1 MKILVLDN
9 YDSFTYN
16 LVYIIRHLGYGN
28 QMDIFRND
36 KISLGEVDKY
46 DKILLSPG
54 PGIPSEAGIMP
65 DLIKKYAAS
74 KDILGICL
82 GHQAIGEAFGGTLT
96 NLTEVV
102 HGVASE
108 VKVEKDLLFEGLPEK
123 FKIGRYHSWVINP
136 ATFPSE
142 LEVIAK
148 TSDGQIM
155 GVKHKTYSVRGL
167 QFHPES
173 ILTEYGTEMVKN
185 WLESGEEHKRT
196 QSFAHSRISVG

>member
-16 LVYIIRHLGYGN
+16 LVYIIRRLGYKG
-28 QMDIFRND
+28 QMEIFRND
-36 KISLGEVDKY
+36 KISLEEVALY

-65 DLIKKYAAS
+65 DLIKEYAAS

-96 NLTEVV
+96 NLAEVV
-102 HGVASE
+102 HGLASE
-108 VKVEKDLLFEGLPEK
+108 VKVEKDVLFEALPEI

-136 ATFPSE
+136 ATLPSE

-155 GVKHKTYSVRGL
+155 GLRHKTYCIRGL

-173 ILTEYGTEMVKN
+173 ILTEYGTEMIKK
-185 WLESGEEHKRT
+185 WLDFGQEYKEEG
-196 QSFAHSRISVG
+196 SLADSDISVR